1 MTDEE
6 GAKLSQQE
14 QFARHMERLSRQ
26 EPLLPELMPYL
37 SRAALAALIPVLR
50 ASCMAG

>member
-1 MTDEE
+1 VTDEE

-14 QFARHMERLSRQ
+14 QFARHMERPSRQ

-37 SRAALAALIPVLR
+37 FPDDFLSTGD
-50 ASCMAG
+50 SK